1 MDRRPMVAGNW
12 KMHKTVAEALALIN
26 ELEAALAGLSQVDVV
41 IAPPFLA
48 LVPLAEH
55 LRQSPIGLAAQNMHW
70 ETAGAYT
77 GEVSPVML
85 TDYCRYVIIGH
96 SERRALFGETDD
108 GVNRKAKSAL
118 AHGLDPIVCVG
129 ETLEQKEAGKTA
141 DVVSR
146 QVRAGLADL
155 DVPASAELILAYEPV
170 WAIGTGLA
178 ATADDANDVIEV
190 IIRPA
195 VAHLFGEA
203 RASRLRVLY
212 GGSIKPDNAAEL
224 FGMPGIDGGLVGGAS
239 LKAADFVAIAR
250 AAA

>member
-1 MDRRPMVAGNW
+1 MVAGNW

-55 LRQSPIGLAAQNMHW
+55 LLQSPIGLAAQNMHW